1 MRAQI
6 IRAVVMFNSLQ
17 PIFSRSKLKLG
28 IVTLLLLPVANLS
41 HASTSASSLS
51 VQVTVMSS
59 AVINS
64 ISTALHFG
72 TQGVL
77 TANVDN
83 TFTLNVQCT
92 NTTPYHIG
100 FDVGTGTGAT
110 VAVRKMTNGSNTINY
125 SLYTDS
131 MRTTVWGNTVGTDT
145 VAAIG
150 NGAPQSFTVYGRVP
164 AQTTPASGTYTDII
178 TVTVTY

>member
-72 TQGVL
+72 TQGML

-100 FDVGTGTGAT
+100 FDVGTGTGH
-110 VAVRKMTNGSNTINY
+110 RRG
-125 SLYTDS
+125 
-131 MRTTVWGNTVGTDT
+131 
-145 VAAIG
+145 
-150 NGAPQSFTVYGRVP
+150 PQ
-164 AQTTPASGTYTDII
+164 DD
-178 TVTVTY
+178 